1 MAKRSTRKKS
11 SGGLDLSGLW
21 RPEMGGILLLL
32 VALLTL
38 LSLIPVERGVVMQR
52 WIDLLRLGV
61 GWGVWLMP
69 VFFVGLG
76 LWLIFRGLERELGVE
91 RERPVGAILLFVLV
105 LALVHLIA
113 GGDDPGALSARGDG
127 GGYLGYGVSNLLVS
141 ALGTPAAVL
150 VLVTL
155 SIISLMMVFGVWL
168 DDVWFALK
176 RAARSA
182 PSWRSLLMGK
192 LLDNRLLTRDNLLPR
207 REQLP
212 LEVSQ
217 PEGQQVSQTTQPLT
231 HPQGSIFP
239 RIIGGEQT
247 WHLPPIGEILESA
260 AEQDLSQAEIRERVR
275 IIEDTLKSFGVP
287 AKVVEV
293 NQGPTVTQ
301 FGVEPGYLERRE
313 SGGRVKRSKI
323 KVSKIANLANDLSLA
338 LAASPIRIEAPVPG
352 RSVVGIE
359 VPNSSIALVAL
370 RTVLESDAFAKI
382 KGPLPIALGQDV
394 AGNPVAVDLGSMPHL
409 LIAGA
414 TGSGKSVCV
423 NSIISTLLC
432 TRTPAEVQFIMIDP
446 KMVELTLYNGIPHL
460 RAPVVIELERVVGVL
475 NWATRE
481 MDDRYKLF
489 NKARAR
495 NVAAY
500 NQMLLSKGEKPLPY
514 VVLVIDELA
523 DLMMVAPDEVER
535 AICRIAQMARATGI
549 HLVIATQ
556 RPSVD
561 VVTGLIKANF
571 PARISFS
578 VTSQVDSRVI
588 IDGPGADKLLGRGD
602 MLLMTP
608 DSSKL
613 QRLQGCFVSDNE
625 LSALVR
631 YWKGARTTLE
641 PPVPQAVVQQRM
653 WEEIETSEA
662 QAAQQDEMLPRAIAL
677 VQEQQR
683 ASISMLQRRL
693 RIGYSRAA
701 RLIDT
706 MEDQGIIGP
715 APGGSGT
722 REVLLPGS
730 SASGAP
736 ELETQPPPPPQ
747 DPSNL

>member
-1 MAKRSTRKKS
+1 
-11 SGGLDLSGLW
+11 
-21 RPEMGGILLLL
+21 
-32 VALLTL
+32 
-38 LSLIPVERGVVMQR
+38 
-52 WIDLLRLGV
+52 
-61 GWGVWLMP
+61 
-69 VFFVGLG
+69 VGLG
-76 LWLIFRGLERELGVE
+76 LWLIFRGLGRELGVE
-91 RERPVGAILLFVLV
+91 RERPVGAVLLFVLL

-113 GGDDPGALSARGDG
+113 GGDDPGALAAQGDG

-141 ALGTPAAVL
+141 ALGTPATVL

-155 SIISLMMVFGVWL
+155 TIISLMMVFGVWL
-168 DDVWFALK
+168 DDVWVALQ
-176 RAARSA
+176 RVARSLQN
-182 PSWRSLLMGK
+182 RESLLPNRLSSTK
-192 LLDNRLLTRDNLLPR
+192 LLNGRLLTRDKLLPR

-217 PEGQQVSQTTQPLT
+217 SESQQAGQTTQPLT

-247 WHLPPIGEILESA
+247 WHLPPIDEILESA
-260 AEQDLSQAEIRERVR
+260 AEQDLSQSEIRERVR
-275 IIEDTLKSFGVP
+275 IIEDTLSSFGVP

-313 SGGRVKRSKI
+313 SGGRIKRSKI
-323 KVSKIANLANDLSLA
+323 KVSKIANLASDLSLA

-370 RTVLESDAFAKI
+370 RTVLESEVFAKI

-394 AGNPVAVDLGSMPHL
+394 AGNPIATDLAYMPHL

-423 NSIISTLLC
+423 NSIISSLLC

-500 NQMLLSKGEKPLPY
+500 NQMLLAKGEKPLPY

-613 QRLQGCFVSDNE
+613 QRLQGCFVSDKE

-641 PPVPQAVVQQRM
+641 PPVPEAVVQQRM

-677 VQEQQR
+677 VQDQQR

-730 SASGAP
+730 SASGDP
-736 ELETQPPPPPQ
+736 EFETLPPPPPQ
-747 DPSNL
+747 EPSGL

>member
-1 MAKRSTRKKS
+1 MTKRSTRKKPS
-11 SGGLDLSGLW
+11 SGLDLSGSL
-21 RPEMGGILLLL
+21 RPEVIGILFLL

-38 LSLIPVERGVVMQR
+38 LSLIPVERGVLMQQ
-52 WIDLLRLGV
+52 WIRLLRLGF

-69 VFFVGLG
+69 LCFVALG
-76 LWLIFRGLERELGVE
+76 LWLIFRGLGRELGVE
-91 RERPVGAILLFVLV
+91 RERPVGAILLFVLL

-113 GGDDPGALSARGDG
+113 GGDGAQELAAEGSG
-127 GGYLGYGVSNLLVS
+127 GGYLGYAVSNLLVS
-141 ALGTPAAVL
+141 ALGTPATIL

-155 SIISLMMVFGVWL
+155 SLISLMMILGVWL

-176 RAARSA
+176 RAAQSL
-182 PSWRSLLMGK
+182 PSRDRLLSGK
-192 LLDNRLLTRDNLLPR
+192 LPTREQLMPR

-212 LEVSQ
+212 LEASQ
-217 PEGQQVSQTTQPLT
+217 PESPAVQSAQTPV

-239 RIIGGEQT
+239 RIIGGEQA
-247 WHLPPIGEILESA
+247 WRLPPIDEILESA
-260 AEQDLSQAEIRERVR
+260 AEQELSQAEIRERVR
-275 IIEDTLKSFGVP
+275 IIEETLGSFGVP

-301 FGVEPGYLERRE
+301 FGVEPGYLERRD
-313 SGGRVKRSKI
+313 SNGRVKRAKI

-338 LAASPIRIEAPVPG
+338 LAAAPIRIEAPVPG

-359 VPNSSIALVAL
+359 VPNSDIALVAL
-370 RTVLESDAFAKI
+370 RTVLESDSFRQI

-394 AGNPVAVDLGSMPHL
+394 AGNPIALDLASMPHL

-423 NSIISTLLC
+423 NSIISSLLC

-446 KMVELTLYNGIPHL
+446 KMVELTTFNGIPHL

-500 NQMLLSKGEKPLPY
+500 NRTLLAKGEKPLPY
-514 VVLVIDELA
+514 VVIVIDELA
-523 DLMMVAPDEVER
+523 DLMMVAADEVER
-535 AICRIAQMARATGI
+535 SICRIAQMARATGI

-571 PARISFS
+571 PARISFA

-613 QRLQGCFVSDNE
+613 QRLQGCFVSDRE

-631 YWKGARTTLE
+631 YWKGARTAQE
-641 PPVPQAVVQQRM
+641 PPVPEAVVQQRM
-653 WEEIETSEA
+653 WEEIEESEA
-662 QAAQQDEMLPRAIAL
+662 QAAQEDEMLPKAIAL
-677 VQEQQR
+677 VQDHQR

-715 APGGSGT
+715 APGGSSS
-722 REVLLPGS
+722 REVLSPAD
-730 SASGAP
+730 SASADPQAEDFAGP
-736 ELETQPPPPPQ
+736 LEHTGP
-747 DPSNL
+747 

>member
-1 MAKRSTRKKS
+1 MTKRSTRKKPS
-11 SGGLDLSGLW
+11 SGLDLSGSL
-21 RPEMGGILLLL
+21 RPEVIGILLLL

-38 LSLIPVERGVVMQR
+38 LSLIPVERGVLMQQ
-52 WIDLLRLGV
+52 WIRLLRLGF

-69 VFFVGLG
+69 LCFVALG
-76 LWLIFRGLERELGVE
+76 LWLIFRGLGRELGVE
-91 RERPVGAILLFVLV
+91 RERPVGAILLFVLL

-113 GGDDPGALSARGDG
+113 GGDGSQALAAEGDG
-127 GGYLGYGVSNLLVS
+127 GGYLGYAVSNLLVS
-141 ALGTPAAVL
+141 ALGTPATIL
-150 VLVTL
+150 VLITL
-155 SIISLMMVFGVWL
+155 SLISLMMILGVWL

-176 RAARSA
+176 RVAQSL
-182 PSWRSLLMGK
+182 PSRERLLSGK
-192 LLDNRLLTRDNLLPR
+192 LPTREQLIPR

-212 LEVSQ
+212 LEASQ
-217 PEGQQVSQTTQPLT
+217 PESPAVQGAQTLT

-247 WHLPPIGEILESA
+247 WHLPPIDEILESA
-260 AEQDLSQAEIRERVR
+260 AEQELSQAEIRERVR
-275 IIEDTLKSFGVP
+275 IIEETLGSFGVP

-301 FGVEPGYLERRE
+301 FGVEPGYLERRD
-313 SGGRVKRSKI
+313 SNGRVRRAKI

-338 LAASPIRIEAPVPG
+338 LAAAPIRIEAPVPG

-359 VPNSSIALVAL
+359 VPNSDIALVAL
-370 RTVLESDAFAKI
+370 RTVLESDTFRRI

-394 AGNPVAVDLGSMPHL
+394 AGNPIALDLAFMPHL

-423 NSIISTLLC
+423 NSIISSLLC

-446 KMVELTLYNGIPHL
+446 KMVELTTYNGIPHL

-500 NQMLLSKGEKPLPY
+500 NRSLLAKGEKPLPY
-514 VVLVIDELA
+514 VVIVIDELA
-523 DLMMVAPDEVER
+523 DLMMVAADEVER
-535 AICRIAQMARATGI
+535 SICRIAQMARATGI

-571 PARISFS
+571 PARISFA

-613 QRLQGCFVSDNE
+613 QRLQGCFVSDRE

-631 YWKGARTTLE
+631 YWKGARTAHE
-641 PPVPQAVVQQRM
+641 PPVPEAVVQQRM
-653 WEEIETSEA
+653 WEEIEESET
-662 QAAQQDEMLPRAIAL
+662 QAAQEDEMLPKAIAL
-677 VQEQQR
+677 VQDHQR

-715 APGGSGT
+715 APGGSSS
-722 REVLLPGS
+722 REVLLPAH
-730 SASGAP
+730 SASADAQAGDF
-736 ELETQPPPPPQ
+736 LPPHEHPG
-747 DPSNL
+747 S

>member
-1 MAKRSTRKKS
+1 
-11 SGGLDLSGLW
+11 
-21 RPEMGGILLLL
+21 
-32 VALLTL
+32 
-38 LSLIPVERGVVMQR
+38 
-52 WIDLLRLGV
+52 LG
-61 GWGVWLMP
+61 
-69 VFFVGLG
+69 
-76 LWLIFRGLERELGVE
+76 RELGVE

-113 GGDDPGALSARGDG
+113 SGDDTQALAAQGDG
-127 GGYLGYGVSNLLVS
+127 GGYLGYVVSNLLVS
-141 ALGTPAAVL
+141 ALGTPATVL

-168 DDVWFALK
+168 DDVWAALK
-176 RAARSA
+176 SA
-182 PSWRSLLMGK
+182 TRSLQSRQS
-192 LLDNRLLTRDNLLPR
+192 LLGNRPLGNNLLGDRSLSSRLLTRDKLLPR

-212 LEVSQ
+212 LEASH
-217 PEGQQVSQTTQPLT
+217 PEPQQAMQATQTLT
-231 HPQGSIFP
+231 HPQGSVFP

-247 WHLPPIGEILESA
+247 WHLPPIDEILESA
-260 AEQDLSQAEIRERVR
+260 AEQDLSQSEIRERVR
-275 IIEDTLKSFGVP
+275 IIEDTLSSFGVP

-313 SGGRVKRSKI
+313 SSGRVKRSKI

-338 LAASPIRIEAPVPG
+338 LAAAPIRIEAPVPG

-359 VPNSSIALVAL
+359 VPNSNVALVAL
-370 RTVLESDAFAKI
+370 RTVLESDSFRKI

-394 AGNPVAVDLGSMPHL
+394 AGNPIATDLAYMPHL

-423 NSIISTLLC
+423 NSIISSLLC

-446 KMVELTLYNGIPHL
+446 KMVELTMYNGIPHL

-500 NQMLLSKGEKPLPY
+500 NQTLLSKGEKPLPY
-514 VVLVIDELA
+514 VVIVIDELA

-613 QRLQGCFVSDNE
+613 QRLQGCFVSDKE

-631 YWKGARTTLE
+631 HWKGARTAQE
-641 PPVPQAVVQQRM
+641 PPVPEAVVQQRM
-653 WEEIETSEA
+653 WEEIENSEV
-662 QAAQQDEMLPRAIAL
+662 QAAQGDEMLPRAIAL
-677 VQEQQR
+677 VQDQQR

-722 REVLLPGS
+722 REVLTPGGSLPGD
-730 SASGAP
+730 P
-736 ELETQPPPPPQ
+736 EVEPLTPPQ
-747 DPSNL
+747 EHSIL

>member
-1 MAKRSTRKKS
+1 MAKRSTRKKPG
-11 SGGLDLSGLW
+11 GGLDLGGSL
-21 RPEMGGILLLL
+21 RPEIVGILLLL

-69 VFFVGLG
+69 IFFVGLG
-76 LWLIFRGLERELGVE
+76 LWLIFRGLGRELGVE
-91 RERPVGAILLFVLV
+91 RERPVGAIFLFVLV
-105 LALVHLIA
+105 LALAHLIA
-113 GGDDPGALSARGDG
+113 SGDNPQALAAQGDG
-127 GGYLGYGVSNLLVS
+127 GGYLGYATSNLLVS
-141 ALGTPAAVL
+141 ALGTPATVL

-168 DDVWFALK
+168 DDVWMALK
-176 RAARSA
+176 NAARSW
-182 PSWRSLLMGK
+182 PSRQR
-192 LLDNRLLTRDNLLPR
+192 LLDNRLLKRDRLLPR

-212 LEVSQ
+212 LETSQ
-217 PEGQQVSQTTQPLT
+217 PAPELEPQASQTAKSLT
-231 HPQGSIFP
+231 HPQGSVFA

-247 WHLPPIGEILESA
+247 WHLPPIDEILESA

-275 IIEDTLKSFGVP
+275 IIEDTLSSFGVP

-313 SGGRVKRSKI
+313 SNGRVKRSKI

-338 LAASPIRIEAPVPG
+338 LAAAPIRIEAPVPG

-359 VPNSSIALVAL
+359 VPNSNVALVAL
-370 RTVLESDAFAKI
+370 RTVLESDTFRKI

-394 AGNPVAVDLGSMPHL
+394 AGNPIAVDLGYMPHL

-423 NSIISTLLC
+423 NSIISSLLC

-446 KMVELTLYNGIPHL
+446 KMVELTTYNGIPHL

-481 MDDRYKLF
+481 MDERYKLF

-500 NQMLLSKGEKPLPY
+500 NRMLLSKGEKPLPY
-514 VVLVIDELA
+514 VVIVIDELA

-613 QRLQGCFVSDNE
+613 QRLQGCFVSDKE

-631 YWKGARTTLE
+631 YWKGARTAQE
-641 PPVPQAVVQQRM
+641 PPVPEAVVQQRM
-653 WEEIETSEA
+653 WEEIEDSEA
-662 QAAQQDEMLPRAIAL
+662 QAAQEDEMLPKAIAL
-677 VQEQQR
+677 VEDHQR

-706 MEDQGIIGP
+706 MEDRGIIGP

-722 REVLLPGS
+722 REVLSPAGSDSGSPESEDLLP
-730 SASGAP
+730 P
-736 ELETQPPPPPQ
+736 
-747 DPSNL
+747 

>member
-1 MAKRSTRKKS
+1 MAKRSTRKKTG
-11 SGGLDLSGLW
+11 GGLDLSGSL
-21 RPEMGGILLLL
+21 RPEVIGILFLL

-38 LSLIPVERGVVMQR
+38 LSLIPVERGVLMQQ
-52 WIDLLRLGV
+52 WIDLLRLGF

-69 VFFVGLG
+69 LCFVGLG
-76 LWLIFRGLERELGVE
+76 LWLIFRGLGRELGVE
-91 RERPVGAILLFVLV
+91 RERPAGAIVLFLLL

-113 GGDDPGALSARGDG
+113 GGDDPQALAAQGDG
-127 GGYLGYGVSNLLVS
+127 GGYLGYALSSLLIS

-150 VLVTL
+150 VLITL
-155 SIISLMMVFGVWL
+155 VLISLMMIFGIWL

-176 RAARSA
+176 RAAQA
-182 PSWRSLLMGK
+182 LPSRE
-192 LLDNRLLTRDNLLPR
+192 RLLSGELLKRERLLPR
-207 REQLP
+207 RHPLP
-212 LEVSQ
+212 LETAQ
-217 PEGQQVSQTTQPLT
+217 PESQVAQTAQTPT

-239 RIIGGEQT
+239 RIIGGQQT
-247 WHLPPIGEILESA
+247 WHLPPIDEILENA
-260 AEQDLSQAEIRERVR
+260 TEQELSQSEIRERVS
-275 IIEDTLKSFGVP
+275 IIEETLSSFGVP

-301 FGVEPGYLERRE
+301 FGVEPGYLERRA
-313 SGGRVKRSKI
+313 SGGRVRRAKI
-323 KVSKIANLANDLSLA
+323 KVSKIASLANDLSLA

-359 VPNSSIALVAL
+359 VPNSEISLVAL
-370 RTVLESDAFAKI
+370 RTVLESDTFRKI

-394 AGNPVAVDLGSMPHL
+394 AGNPIALDLAYMPHL

-423 NSIISTLLC
+423 NSIISSLLC
-432 TRTPAEVQFIMIDP
+432 SRTPAEVQFIMIDP
-446 KMVELTLYNGIPHL
+446 KMVELTTYNGIPHL

-481 MDDRYKLF
+481 MDERYKMF

-500 NQMLLSKGEKPLPY
+500 NQALLAKGEKPLPY
-514 VVLVIDELA
+514 VVIVIDELA

-535 AICRIAQMARATGI
+535 SVCRIAQMARATGI

-571 PARISFS
+571 PARISFA

-613 QRLQGCFVSDNE
+613 QRLQGCFVSDKE

-631 YWKGARTTLE
+631 YWKGARTAHE

-653 WEEIETSEA
+653 WEEIEESEA
-662 QAAQQDEMLPRAIAL
+662 QAAQEDEMLPKAIAL
-677 VQEQQR
+677 VREQQR

-715 APGGSGT
+715 APGGSAA
-722 REVLLPGS
+722 REVLSTSGSDTDSAKAPDSLPQQEP
-730 SASGAP
+730 SGP
-736 ELETQPPPPPQ
+736 
-747 DPSNL
+747 